1 MFCFAQLI
9 VHGLVFK
16 AYCMGYYPNPKAIK
30 DLVNILKNSGAHLK
44 YANQQFVFFCQTQVM
59 ISLVYE
65 SSNLAIVEM
74 LISICLVCI
83 LQCYKEQHVSD
94 DAASD

>member
-44 YANQQFVFFCQTQVM
+44 YANQQFVFLPNSIYDIPCLRVIQLGYCRNAYQYLFG
-59 ISLVYE
+59 LH
-65 SSNLAIVEM
+65 LAV
-74 LISICLVCI
+74 LQRTACI
-83 LQCYKEQHVSD
+83 R
-94 DAASD
+94 